1 MSKSILKTLL
11 NKTLIT
17 KHNIFYFFPLSK
29 NPSISL
35 SSLNICP
42 KFFPIDQVV
51 PCNEPLGVI
60 SGSLWRRIVF
70 HTWYRRMVF
79 HRCVSER
86 VSLSLPSL
94 ETLYHSTYKL
104 SQCLNPNLQI
114 KPSMKL
120 KWFKT
125 VYESHLIPKCLTEI
139 NLIQKSAWNSPV
151 PKQCM
156 KLTCSKTV
164 YESHL
169 IQNSVWKSPD
179 SKQCMKVT
187 WFKTVYETHLFQNS
201 VWNSPVPKQCM
212 KVTCS
217 KTVHETHLFQNSV
230 WKSANSKQCM
240 KLTCSK
246 TVHETHLIQNSVW
259 NSPVPKQCMKVT

>member
-42 KFFPIDQVV
+42 KFFPIYQVV
-51 PCNEPLGVI
+51 PCNEPQGVI

-125 VYESHLIPKCLTEI
+125 VYESHLIQE
-139 NLIQKSAWNSPV
+139 
-151 PKQCM
+151 
-156 KLTCSKTV
+156 
-164 YESHL
+164 
-169 IQNSVWKSPD
+169 
-179 SKQCMKVT
+179 CMKVTRFQSVWLKLT
-187 WFKTVYETHLFQNS
+187 WFKTVHETHLFQNS

-230 WKSANSKQCM
+230 WKSPNSKQCM
-240 KLTCSK
+240 K
-246 TVHETHLIQNSVW
+246 
-259 NSPVPKQCMKVT
+259 VT